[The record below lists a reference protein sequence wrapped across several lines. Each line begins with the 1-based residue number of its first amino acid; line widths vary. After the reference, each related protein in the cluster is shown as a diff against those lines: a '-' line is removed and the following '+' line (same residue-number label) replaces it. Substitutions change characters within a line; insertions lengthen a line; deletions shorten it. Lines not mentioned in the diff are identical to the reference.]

1 MLSTNSRGLGEI
13 STETLTA
20 SDFCPS
26 LSGVLDNSETY
37 PFCESEVIARQS
49 LMITRQSLKTDL
61 NSQLSPRETNDNL
74 DETTLD
80 VSGI

>member
-13 STETLTA
+13 STQSLAA

-37 PFCESEVIARQS
+37 PFCESEVFP
-49 LMITRQSLKTDL
+49 TRKFKDDVTR
-61 NSQLSPRETNDNL
+61 SQL
-74 DETTLD
+74 
-80 VSGI
+80 